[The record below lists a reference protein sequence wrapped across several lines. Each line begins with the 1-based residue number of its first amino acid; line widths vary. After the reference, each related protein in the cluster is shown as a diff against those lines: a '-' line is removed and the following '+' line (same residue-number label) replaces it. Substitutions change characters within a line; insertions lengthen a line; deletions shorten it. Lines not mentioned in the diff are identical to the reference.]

1 MLGFNRCRLIVE
13 RALKLTANTGEK
25 VINYGDGNLYP
36 QEIAELIYAS
46 KTASAAVEKM
56 TENIICEGFKNKDFA
71 EKTNGNGYN
80 MNDILEATANDVSRF
95 KGWAWIVQYG
105 ITPQGYKPIDVYNV
119 PFEYVRAELHTNYQK
134 DPTVKRWRVF
144 NNWLKDSIKATNV
157 EQNSTVYPTYDPD
170 NFAAEVEECGGIENH
185 KGQLLYVNLG
195 TTRPYPLSLFHAVR
209 NEMGAEDKNGRY
221 VNRTLGRGFHMC
233 SIVSHGDFETE
244 AAQEDFRNTL
254 SEMMG
259 SENAGSVLA
268 VRDENMATDKPF
280 IKVDQLGSPIDKDL
294 YKAYVEP
301 LRKDIAIAAYNIPLP
316 LIDSSLMTFS
326 NASGEVI
333 KELQKVYRN
342 SLAKVRYRISR
353 ELFQI
358 FDLDPTITE
367 IENKFEE
374 DGISDSTIPA
384 VIRNSYGCKGQ

>member
-1 MLGFNRCRLIVE
+1 MIGYSRIALLVE
-13 RALKLTANTGEK
+13 KALKLSANTGDR
-25 VINYGDGNLYP
+25 VINYGEGNLYP

-71 EKTNGNGYN
+71 EMTNGNGCN
-80 MNDILEATANDVSRF
+80 MNDVLEATANDVARF

-105 ITPQGYKPIDVYNV
+105 LTPAGYQPKNVYNV
-119 PFEYVRAELHTNYQK
+119 PFEYVRAEMNDNYK
-134 DPTVKRWRVF
+134 NDPTVRSWRVF
-144 NNWLKDSIKATNV
+144 NNWEKQSV
-157 EQNSTVYPTYDPD
+157 RSTSVKSSSVVYPTFNPG

-185 KGQLLYVNLG
+185 KGQLLYVNLS
-195 TTRPYPLSLFHAVR
+195 TTRPYPISTFHAVR

-244 AAQEDFRNTL
+244 QAQQEFRDKL

-259 SENAGSVLA
+259 SENAGSVLT
-268 VRDENMATDKPF
+268 VRDENVATDKPF
-280 IKVDQLGSPIDKDL
+280 IKVDQLGSPIDREL

-316 LIDSSLMTFS
+316 LIDSSLLTFS
-326 NASGEVI
+326 NASGEVM
-333 KELQKVYRN
+333 KELQRIYRN
-342 SLAKVRYRISR
+342 SLAKVRQRISR
-353 ELFQI
+353 ELYQI
-358 FDLDPTITE
+358 FGVDPSVTE
-367 IENKFEE
+367 INNKFEE
-374 DGISDSTIPA
+374 
-384 VIRNSYGCKGQ
+384 

>member
-1 MLGFNRCRLIVE
+1 MLGYNRCKLIVE
-13 RALKLTANTGEK
+13 RALKLTANTSDK
-25 VINYGDGNLYP
+25 IINYGEGNLYP
-36 QEIAELIYAS
+36 QEISELIYAS

-56 TENIICEGFKNKDFA
+56 TENIICEGFKNKEFA

-80 MNDILEATANDVSRF
+80 MNDILETTANDISRF
-95 KGWAWIVQYG
+95 KGWAWIIQYG
-105 ITPQGYKPIDVYNV
+105 ITSSGYKPVDVYTV
-119 PFEYVRAELHTNYQK
+119 PFEYVRAELHDNYRK
-134 DPTVKRWRVF
+134 DPTIKRWRVF
-144 NNWLKDSIKATNV
+144 NNWLKENIKATNV
-157 EQNSTVYPTYDPD
+157 AENSTEYPTYDPD
-170 NFAAEVEECGGIENH
+170 HFAVEVEDYGGLENH
-185 KGQLLYVNLG
+185 PGQLLYVNLG

-244 AAQEDFRNTL
+244 QAQNEFRETL

-268 VRDENMATDKPF
+268 VRDENVGTDKPF
-280 IKVDQLGSPIDKDL
+280 IKVDQLGSPIDRDL

-342 SLAKVRYRISR
+342 SLAKVRYRISH

-367 IENKFEE
+367 IENKFDEYVV
-374 DGISDSTIPA
+374 SDSTIPA
-384 VIRNSYGCKGQ
+384 VI